1 MTGTKEL
8 ISDFGVDKVI
18 DGEIG
23 TMYISASTDEPKYVM
38 VDLGRLYSITE
49 IQLKHSLSEY

>member
-18 DGEIG
+18 DGELG
-23 TMYISASTDEPKYVM
+23 TTYLSTSTDEPKYVM